1 MFPQVTGEDLNIVRP
16 MMVTM
21 LGMMNE
27 DCLHRPR
34 LPGHALAVPLVG
46 LMLQN
51 PVPPIRG
58 TCVLVAIAGHR
69 EMVQMLQLLQ
79 RSGLAKLPLLC
90 LCTISA
96 SQQHLQGTSV
106 TINNYFNR
114 VLQFL
119 QQYTLVF
126 TIFGESTFKHLLFI
140 LISNKL

>member
-46 LMLQN
+46 LLLQN

-79 RSGLAKLPLLC
+79 RLSQVAPIMLVHRQRVPAAP
-90 LCTISA
+90 A
-96 SQQHLQGTSV
+96 S
-106 TINNYFNR
+106 NR

-119 QQYTLVF
+119 QQYTLVI
-126 TIFGESTFKHLLFI
+126 TIFG
-140 LISNKL
+140 

>member
-1 MFPQVTGEDLNIVRP
+1 MFPHPQVTGEDLNIVRP

-46 LMLQN
+46 LLLQN

-69 EMVQMLQLLQ
+69 EINVPN
-79 RSGLAKLPLLC
+79 A
-90 LCTISA
+90 SA
-96 SQQHLQGTSV
+96 SAAQRLSQVAPIVLVHRQ
-106 TINNYFNR
+106 R
-114 VLQFL
+114 VPAAPAR
-119 QQYTLVF
+119 
-126 TIFGESTFKHLLFI
+126 
-140 LISNKL
+140 N